1 MLWSVLKISLLCL
14 LPVLAGCAAAVV
26 TGTAPVG
33 NHPASSDA
41 AAREHGHDAEIAS
54 RINSRYVE
62 DDLISAFDVKVAVS
76 QGIVTLTGKVRSHRA
91 ERRAIEL
98 ARSVEGVRQLVS
110 KLTVAAY

>member
-1 MLWSVLKISLLCL
+1 MLRSALKISLLCL

-33 NHPASSDA
+33 NRQASSDA
-41 AAREHGHDAEIAS
+41 AAHQHRHDAEIAS
-54 RINSRYVE
+54 RINSRYVKDE
-62 DDLISAFDVKVAVS
+62 LVSAFDVKIAVS
-76 QGIVTLTGKVRSHRA
+76 HGVVTLTGKVPSRRV